1 MSKSIESKNI
11 ALKLVNKYADSYKML
26 TYENKSLKDE
36 INDLRLNINL
46 NKEIIS
52 TFYNSNNKTYNNDNN
67 NNNNN
72 NNKDEKFIFLF
83 NKLKEENKNLYKTVE
98 RISNEKNSLYSTLLQ
113 TKENVSNGL
122 SELKKQNEGLKSKI
136 FLLENEMKKKNYKI
150 FCLEKTIYNFKND
163 ICDYEK
169 EILII
174 EPNKALL
181 EIHRELE
188 LYKKIY
194 LKLIKNFKKNEISLI
209 KYERIIQSLQEN
221 NSKLKKKYKNS
232 IIKSNREKET
242 FLNILNSTNR
252 NKTSDNISLE
262 NKINNIIPDN
272 PQLKSRLKLNDN
284 NFYGTINSL
293 DELGEILKNVGLTKS
308 EFDKMTKS
316 EKYYKLTD
324 VIEFLYK
331 LLIDK
336 NITNRL
342 LENENADL
350 VNKNFNLNKENM
362 TLQNELK
369 KYKKLDD
376 KSEDGSI
383 NINKSDFSNISNN
396 NILNKSLINYQ
407 KLLQQQKENDE
418 FQFSKDNMNL
428 ESSTSTCKNKITEN
442 NNIDVLNTSNFS
454 NKNQINNNNAMKNI
468 ETLESVTSSEFRDG
482 IEYQRKI
489 DEINKKLNTNYKEIN
504 NKNISP
510 NKKNNNKNSTSDTEA
525 EISIK
530 FIKDE

>member
-1 MSKSIESKNI
+1 MSKSLESKNI
-11 ALKLVNKYADSYKML
+11 AIKLVNKYADSYKML

-52 TFYNSNNKTYNNDNN
+52 TFYNNN
-67 NNNNN
+67 NNNNL
-72 NNKDEKFIFLF
+72 NKDEKLIFIF
-83 NKLKEENKNLYKTVE
+83 NKLKEENKNLYKTLE
-98 RISNEKNSLYSTLLQ
+98 KISNEKNSLYSTLLQ

-122 SELKKQNEGLKSKI
+122 IELKKQNEVLKSKI

-252 NKTSDNISLE
+252 NKTSDNISIE
-262 NKINNIIPDN
+262 NKINDEI
-272 PQLKSRLKLNDN
+272 QLKSKLKLNDN

-293 DELGEILKNVGLTKS
+293 DELGEILKNVGLTKL
-308 EFDKMTKS
+308 EFDKMTKN

-350 VNKNFNLNKENM
+350 VNKNFSLNKENM

-369 KYKKLDD
+369 KYKKID
-376 KSEDGSI
+376 ENESI
-383 NINKSDFSNISNN
+383 NNNNKSDLSNISNN

-407 KLLQQQKENDE
+407 KLLQQQKENDD
-418 FQFSKDNMNL
+418 FQDNL
-428 ESSTSTCKNKITEN
+428 ESSTSTCKNKIIIDN
-442 NNIDVLNTSNFS
+442 NNILNTSNFS
-454 NKNQINNNNAMKNI
+454 NKNVHNNNNNNHMKNI

-482 IEYQRKI
+482 IEFQ
-489 DEINKKLNTNYKEIN
+489 KKFDDNY
-504 NKNISP
+504 NKNS
-510 NKKNNNKNSTSDTEA
+510 KKNNNKNSTSDTEA

>member
-1 MSKSIESKNI
+1 MSKSNESKNI

-52 TFYNSNNKTYNNDNN
+52 TFYSNNK
-67 NNNNN
+67 NNN
-72 NNKDEKFIFLF
+72 NNKNKDDNFIFLF
-83 NKLKEENKNLYKTVE
+83 NKLKEENKNLYNTVE
-98 RISNEKNSLYSTLLQ
+98 RISNEKNSLYTKLLQ

-122 SELKKQNEGLKSKI
+122 LELKKENEILKSKI
-136 FLLENEMKKKNYKI
+136 FLLENEIKKKNYKI

-181 EIHRELE
+181 EIHGELE

-194 LKLIKNFKKNEISLI
+194 LKLIKNFKKNEISLL
-209 KYERIIQSLQEN
+209 KYEKIIQSLQEN
-221 NSKLKKKYKNS
+221 NSKIKKKYKNS

-252 NKTSDNISLE
+252 NKTSDNISIE
-262 NKINNIIPDN
+262 NKFNIIPDDY
-272 PQLKSRLKLNDN
+272 QLKSRLKLNDN
-284 NFYGTINSL
+284 NFIGTINSL
-293 DELGEILKNVGLTKS
+293 DELGEILKNVGLTKT
-308 EFDKMTKS
+308 EFDKMTKN

-350 VNKNFNLNKENM
+350 INKNFNLNKENM
-362 TLQNELK
+362 QLQSELK
-369 KYKKLDD
+369 NFKKIED

-383 NINKSDFSNISNN
+383 NINKSDISMISNN
-396 NILNKSLINYQ
+396 NMLNKSLINYQ

-442 NNIDVLNTSNFS
+442 NNLDDLNSSNFS
-454 NKNQINNNNAMKNI
+454 NKNQINSNNNHKNI

-489 DEINKKLNTNYKEIN
+489 DEINKKINNNYKDIN
-504 NKNISP
+504 NIQ
-510 NKKNNNKNSTSDTEA
+510 NKGRKNNNKNSTSDTEG

>member
-11 ALKLVNKYADSYKML
+11 AIKLVNKYADSYKML

-52 TFYNSNNKTYNNDNN
+52 TFYNNN
-67 NNNNN
+67 NNNNL
-72 NNKDEKFIFLF
+72 NKDEKLIFIF
-83 NKLKEENKNLYKTVE
+83 NKLKEENKNLYKTLE
-98 RISNEKNSLYSTLLQ
+98 KISNEKNSLYSTLLQ

-122 SELKKQNEGLKSKI
+122 IELKKQNEVLKSKI

-262 NKINNIIPDN
+262 NKNFIPNDY
-272 PQLKSRLKLNDN
+272 QLKSKLKLNDN

-293 DELGEILKNVGLTKS
+293 DELGEILKNVGLTKI
-308 EFDKMTKS
+308 EFDKMTKN

-350 VNKNFNLNKENM
+350 VNKNFSLNKENM

-369 KYKKLDD
+369 KYKKID
-376 KSEDGSI
+376 ENESI
-383 NINKSDFSNISNN
+383 NNNNNKSDLSNISNN

-407 KLLQQQKENDE
+407 KLLQQQKENDD
-418 FQFSKDNMNL
+418 FQDNL
-428 ESSTSTCKNKITEN
+428 ESSTSTCKNKIIIDN
-442 NNIDVLNTSNFS
+442 NNILNTSNFS
-454 NKNQINNNNAMKNI
+454 NKNVHNNNNNNHMKNI

-482 IEYQRKI
+482 IEFQ
-489 DEINKKLNTNYKEIN
+489 KKFDDNY
-504 NKNISP
+504 NKNS
-510 NKKNNNKNSTSDTEA
+510 KKNNNKNSTSDTEA

>member
-1 MSKSIESKNI
+1 MSKSLESKNI
-11 ALKLVNKYADSYKML
+11 AIKLVNKYADSYKML

-52 TFYNSNNKTYNNDNN
+52 TFYNTNNKNN

-72 NNKDEKFIFLF
+72 SNKDEKLFFLF
-83 NKLKEENKNLYKTVE
+83 NKLKEENKNLYKTLE

-122 SELKKQNEGLKSKI
+122 SELKKQNEVLKSKI

-150 FCLEKTIYNFKND
+150 FSLEKTIYNFKND

-262 NKINNIIPDN
+262 NKNFIPNDY
-272 PQLKSRLKLNDN
+272 QLKSKLKLNDN

-293 DELGEILKNVGLTKS
+293 DELGEILKNVGLTKI
-308 EFDKMTKS
+308 EFDKMTKN

-369 KYKKLDD
+369 KYKKNED
-376 KSEDGSI
+376 KSESSF
-383 NINKSDFSNISNN
+383 NVNKSDLSNISNN

-418 FQFSKDNMNL
+418 LQFSKE
-428 ESSTSTCKNKITEN
+428 ESSTSTCKNKIEN
-442 NNIDVLNTSNFS
+442 NNNDVLNTSNFS
-454 NKNQINNNNAMKNI
+454 NKNNNHLKNI

-482 IEYQRKI
+482 IEYQKKI
-489 DEINKKLNTNYKEIN
+489 DDINKKI
-504 NKNISP
+504 
-510 NKKNNNKNSTSDTEA
+510 KKNNNKNSTSDTEA